1 MMRSL
6 FAVPCW
12 LLLMAVPVSA
22 DISAGNAP
30 LPPGKPAGVRH
41 AGLDGT
47 APVFV
52 GVAVATGIALILAS
66 STSGSSPVTAG

>member
-6 FAVPCW
+6 FAVPCC
-12 LLLMAVPVSA
+12 LLLMVAPVW
-22 DISAGNAP
+22 AGDPP

-66 STSGSSPVTAG
+66 STSGSSPATAG